1 MPYLACEYF
10 LSASNTSLREDF
22 SMNSK
27 YNEGEWL
34 PRFDVGTS
42 QWLFWR
48 MTMFFHFPCLLSDVI
63 KALSTLRR
71 NQNKFMTFDDQTV
84 QLVLRNRQ
92 LVL

>member
-1 MPYLACEYF
+1 
-10 LSASNTSLREDF
+10 
-22 SMNSK
+22 
-27 YNEGEWL
+27 
-34 PRFDVGTS
+34 
-42 QWLFWR
+42 